1 MTADQI
7 RAAIAALQALL
18 NEPAKPDI
26 GPEDVYL
33 PITGKVYPKP
43 LPERG
48 ETFIGYV
55 QRVGAV
61 TGRST
66 SAVGSLFQGSS
77 HLFSAIGGFKIDGS
91 NWPEAADRFFNARSY
106 LTDAQRAEADRAAA
120 GWAAWAIVKK
130 S

>member
-26 GPEDVYL
+26 GPDDIYL
-33 PITGKVYPKP
+33 PVTGKVYPRP
-43 LPERG
+43 RPDLG
-48 ETFIGYV
+48 EMFVGYV

-66 SAVGSLFQGSS
+66 SAVGSLFQGSA
-77 HLFSAIGGFKIDGS
+77 HLFVPGPYNPDGS
-91 NWPEAADRFFNARSY
+91 NWPEAADRYFSSRAY
-106 LTDAQRAEADRAAA
+106 MTDAQRAEADRAAA
-120 GWAAWAIVKK
+120 GWAAWAVVKK